1 MGATTV
7 PGPLPFTSTCLS
19 WAVVL
24 LCVLAG
30 LILLC
35 SLQAGDKSP
44 VYTQSVGRLS

>member
-19 WAVVL
+19 CAVIL
-24 LCVLAG
+24 FCVLAG

-35 SLQAGDKSP
+35 SLQAGDKSA